1 MAAFPDVTLAAPYVA
16 QEEYKSQTVLT
27 LQIDDNVAG
36 KSLRA
41 FCQLGDNPSFK
52 YWIEVMSGDEYTVDW
67 TNEDVAAA
75 IEAYFVKP

>member
-1 MAAFPDVTLAAPYVA
+1 MQAFPDVELAAPYIA
-16 QEEYKSQTVLT
+16 QEEYKSQTVMT

-52 YWIEVMSGDEYTVDW
+52 YWIDVISGDDYTVDW
-67 TNEDVAAA
+67 TNAQVAAA
-75 IEAYFVKP
+75 IQAYFANA